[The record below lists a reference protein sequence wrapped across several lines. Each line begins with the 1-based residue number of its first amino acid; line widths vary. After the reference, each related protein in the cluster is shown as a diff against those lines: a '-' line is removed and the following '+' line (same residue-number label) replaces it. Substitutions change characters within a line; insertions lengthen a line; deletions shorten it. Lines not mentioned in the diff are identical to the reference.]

1 MINCSFST
9 VHERD
14 MDILFL
20 EALVSDQGFTELVL
34 SKTGFSG
41 QAFLVLSVAL
51 SETEPD
57 LGESDIT
64 IVLRIGDTRVGLLI
78 EDKVDAIAMPDQHL
92 RYRKRGE
99 RGVQKGK
106 YDTFEI
112 FIFCP
117 EKYYASNS
125 EAPKY
130 EHYISYE
137 KIKDY
142 FDGKD
147 DVISK
152 VRSQQLAQAIER
164 AKKPAETIVNE
175 AANLFFNK
183 YKAYQK
189 QYYPKLDLRTS
200 EKSNG
205 WWPHFSTRLGDAY
218 IYHKR
223 PEGFVDLTFPNAAGK
238 MDVFQNLA
246 SWLRGH
252 NVPNVVSVKTGRAAA
267 LRIEVPKM
275 PLTADFDKIDPADIK
290 KAFDAIQTLVDFAAM
305 VADAHG
311 VSEIK
316 KSTGK

>member
-152 VRSQQLAQAIER
+152 VRSQQKLLSMRLPTYSSIST
-164 AKKPAETIVNE
+164 KPIRNSITPNWIYAPARSPMAGGHTFP
-175 AANLFFNK
+175 LG
-183 YKAYQK
+183 
-189 QYYPKLDLRTS
+189 LGMRTS
-200 EKSNG
+200 I
-205 WWPHFSTRLGDAY
+205 T
-218 IYHKR
+218 
-223 PEGFVDLTFPNAAGK
+223 
-238 MDVFQNLA
+238 
-246 SWLRGH
+246 
-252 NVPNVVSVKTGRAAA
+252 NVLKA
-267 LRIEVPKM
+267 L
-275 PLTADFDKIDPADIK
+275 
-290 KAFDAIQTLVDFAAM
+290 
-305 VADAHG
+305 
-311 VSEIK
+311 
-316 KSTGK
+316 